1 MAPDVEKKP
10 EAQSL
15 QSDLHEVDSP
25 STQSTAKGN
34 ITIESTVKSRY
45 QRWAEGVKGLE
56 MRGIEPVSLEE
67 RQKVSGSASFHI
79 LLTWFSMG
87 MALNNMVV
95 GTIGTVVMRLSFL
108 DAALCAVFGNIL
120 GCLAI
125 GYMCTWGPRSGH
137 RTLIVSRYLMGFN
150 PSKVCC
156 VLNVLTNLGYG
167 MMSSMV
173 GGQILSKLSGGAVS
187 VVVGIIIVA
196 LVSLVVATF
205 GMHIFQYYERF
216 AWFPQ
221 LMVFCILVGSAG
233 PEFDFNPVSVGT
245 AQEVNAQ
252 RLAFISLCLASALS
266 WVPGAADYHVYYSPE
281 TGKWRIWSMTTV
293 GVGLAMTITLL
304 IGIGLGTGVA
314 HNPKWATIYDGTP
327 SSLLI
332 AGYGRLGGFGKF
344 CAFINVLTIVSN
356 NAPGSYSMAMNFQML
371 GDFWCRV
378 PRPVFT
384 TVSTVVYT
392 ACAIGGRDSL
402 YEIFK
407 NLVPLIG
414 YWIIIWFTIVVESD
428 LLFNRSGQYDW
439 AAWNDPERLPVGLA
453 ATAAFLIG
461 WAGAIVGM
469 DQVYYTGPIAEA
481 VAGGC
486 DLGIW
491 LGFGF
496 TALVFPP
503 LRKLELCVIGR

>member
-1 MAPDVEKKP
+1 MDSPISPDVEKTP
-10 EAQSL
+10 ESQSL
-15 QSDLHEVDSP
+15 QSHRHE
-25 STQSTAKGN
+25 
-34 ITIESTVKSRY
+34 Y

-56 MRGIEPVSLEE
+56 TRGIEPVSMEE

-95 GTIGTVVMRLSFL
+95 GTLGTVVLRLSFL
-108 DAALCAVFGNIL
+108 DAALCAVFGNVL

-137 RTLIVSRYLMGFN
+137 RTLIVSRYLVGFN

-173 GGQILSKLSGGAVS
+173 GGQILSKISDGAVS

-205 GMHIFQYYERF
+205 GMHIFQYYERY

-221 LMVFCILVGSAG
+221 LTVFCILLGSAG
-233 PEFDFNPVSVGT
+233 PEFDFNTISKGS
-245 AQEVNAQ
+245 AEQVNAN

-266 WVPGAADYHVYYSPE
+266 WVPGAADYHVYYSPD
-281 TGKWRIWSMTTV
+281 TGTWRIWSMTTI

-304 IGIGLGTGVA
+304 LGVGLGTGVA
-314 HNPKWATIYDGTP
+314 HNPSWATIYDGTP
-327 SSLLI
+327 GSLLI

-384 TVSTVVYT
+384 TVSTVIYT

-414 YWIIIWFTIVVESD
+414 YWIVIWFTIVVESD
-428 LLFNRSGQYDW
+428 LLFNRGDYDW
-439 AAWNDPERLPVGLA
+439 SAWNDPEKLPVGFA
-453 ATAAFLIG
+453 TTAAFLIG

-481 VAGGC
+481 IAGGC

-491 LGFGF
+491 LGLGV
-496 TALVFPP
+496 TAVVFPP
-503 LRKLELCVIGR
+503 LRKLELCLIGR

>member
-1 MAPDVEKKP
+1 MDPDVEVNR
-10 EAQSL
+10 E
-15 QSDLHEVDSP
+15 SP
-25 STQSTAKGN
+25 SLGSVTQKEVGN
-34 ITIESTVKSRY
+34 PATENTICKTRY
-45 QRWAEGVKGLE
+45 QRWTESVKVLE
-56 MRGIEPVSLEE
+56 TRGIEPVPPEE
-67 RQKVSGSASFHI
+67 RQKVSASGSFNI

-95 GTIGTVVMRLSFL
+95 GTLGTVVMRLSFK
-108 DAALCAVFGNIL
+108 DAALCAVFGNLL
-120 GCLAI
+120 GCIAI

-156 VLNVLTNLGYG
+156 ILNVLTNLGYG

-173 GGQILSKLSGGAVS
+173 GGQLLSKLTGGAVS

-196 LVSLVVATF
+196 LASLVVATF

-221 LMVFCILVGSAG
+221 LMVFCILLGSAG
-233 PEFDFNPVSVGT
+233 PEFDFDLVTVGT
-245 AQEVNAQ
+245 AEEVNAK
-252 RLAFISLCLASALS
+252 RLAFFSLCLASALS
-266 WVPGAADYHVYYSPE
+266 WVPGAADYHVYYSFD
-281 TGKWRIWSMTTV
+281 TGAWRIWSMTTI
-293 GVGLAMTITLL
+293 GVGMAMAITLL
-304 IGIGLGTGVA
+304 LGVGLGTGVA
-314 HNPKWATIYDGTP
+314 HNPDWATVYDGTP
-327 SSLLI
+327 ASLMI

-344 CAFINVLTIVSN
+344 CVFINVLTIVSN

-371 GDFWCRV
+371 GDCWCKV

-384 TVSTVVYT
+384 TASTVIYT

-402 YEIFK
+402 YAIFN

-428 LLFNRSGQYDW
+428 LIFNRGVDYDW
-439 AAWNDPERLPVGLA
+439 SAWNNPQKLPVGFA

-461 WAGAIVGM
+461 WAGAIIGM
-469 DQVYYTGPIAEA
+469 DQVYYTGPIAESI
-481 VAGGC
+481 AGGC
-486 DLGIW
+486 DLGLW
-491 LGFGF
+491 LGLGF
-496 TALVFPP
+496 TALAFPP
-503 LRKLELCVIGR
+503 LRKLEFCMVGR

>member
-1 MAPDVEKKP
+1 MNLEVEKKP
-10 EAQSL
+10 ESHSL
-15 QSDLHEVDSP
+15 QSVTDDEAGTPPVENPVL
-25 STQSTAKGN
+25 
-34 ITIESTVKSRY
+34 KSRY
-45 QRWAEGVKGLE
+45 QRWAENVKGLE
-56 MRGIEPVSLEE
+56 TRGIEQVPFEE
-67 RQKVSGSASFHI
+67 RQRVSTSASFNI
-79 LLTWFSMG
+79 FLTWFSMG

-95 GTIGTVVMRLSFL
+95 GTLGTVVMRLSFL
-108 DAALCAVFGNIL
+108 DAALCALFGNFL
-120 GCLAI
+120 GCIAI

-137 RTLIVSRYLMGFN
+137 RTLIVSRYLVGFN

-173 GGQILSKLSGGAVS
+173 GGQLLSKLTGGAVS

-196 LVSLVVATF
+196 LLSLVVATF

-221 LMVFCILVGSAG
+221 LMVFTILLGSAG
-233 PEFDFNPVSVGT
+233 PEFDFRTVSIGS
-245 AQEVNAQ
+245 AEEVNAK
-252 RLAFISLCLASALS
+252 RLAFFSLCLSAALS
-266 WVPGAADYHVYYSPE
+266 WVPGAADYHVYYSPN
-281 TGKWRIWSMTTV
+281 TGTWRIWLATTM
-293 GVGLAMTITLL
+293 GVGLAMTITFIL
-304 IGIGLGTGVA
+304 GAGLGTGVA
-314 HNPKWATIYDGTP
+314 HNSGWATIYDGTP
-327 SSLLI
+327 GSLLM
-332 AGYGRLGGFGKF
+332 AGYGRLGGFGRF

-371 GDFWCRV
+371 GDFWCKV

-384 TVSTVVYT
+384 SISTLIYT

-402 YEIFK
+402 YEVFK

-414 YWIIIWFTIVVESD
+414 YWIIIWFTMLVESD
-428 LLFNRSGQYDW
+428 ILFNRGKQYDW
-439 AAWNDPERLPVGLA
+439 TAWNCPERLPVGFA
-453 ATAAFLIG
+453 ATAAFFIG

-481 VAGGC
+481 IAEGC

-496 TALVFPP
+496 TAVAFPP
-503 LRKLELCVIGR
+503 LRKLELFLLNR